1 MVVAA
6 GLGLAAIGLATD
18 DGSGP
23 LHGNTG
29 DAFSM
34 DVRPRHEAWDG
45 IAAVRNT
52 GKETA
57 VLDGVRIVGKS
68 RGLRLV
74 RVYASHTQ
82 ATAATDAA
90 GRNWPPA
97 RRNLPLRRLTGTRIP
112 PGGRVRVL
120 LRFRTP
126 AGKSRQGFTSLELRY
141 HDATDSFTLP
151 LKHQLVLCVSRRTV
165 ACHVEP

>member
-1 MVVAA
+1 MAT
-6 GLGLAAIGLATD
+6 GLALAAIGLVTD

-23 LHGNTG
+23 LHDDSGA
-29 DAFSM
+29 AFAM
-34 DVRPRHEAWDG
+34 DVRPRHGVWDG

-57 VLDGVRIVGKS
+57 VLDGVRVVGKT

-74 RVYASHTQ
+74 RVYTSRTL

-90 GRNWPPA
+90 GRSWPPA
-97 RRNLPLRRLTGTRIP
+97 QRNLPLRRLAGTRIP
-112 PGGRVRVL
+112 PGGRGRIL

-126 AGKSRQGFTSLELRY
+126 AGETREGFTSLQLRY

-151 LKHQLVLCVSRRTV
+151 LEHRLVLCVSRRAV